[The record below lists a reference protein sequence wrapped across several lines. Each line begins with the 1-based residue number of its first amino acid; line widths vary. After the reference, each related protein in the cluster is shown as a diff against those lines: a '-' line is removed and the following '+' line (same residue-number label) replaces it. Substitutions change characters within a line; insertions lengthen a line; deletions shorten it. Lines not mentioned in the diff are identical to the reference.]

1 MIAPNSAFRPVPP
14 RIVAVDP
21 GSTASGVVVYD
32 PAISAPVVYAAKL
45 DNEALLPM
53 LREQILVSGADST
66 FLTGPHVL
74 VVEFPVPRGMPASR
88 DLFLAVEW
96 IGRFREAW
104 GNDAAFAKMDRK
116 DVKMA
121 MCGVSSAKD
130 TNIRAAIIDRF
141 GGKDAAIGKKATP
154 GPLYGV
160 KADAWAALA
169 VALTFVDRPQGM
181 EA

>member
-1 MIAPNSAFRPVPP
+1 MIARNDSRPVPP
-14 RIVAVDP
+14 RIVGIDP

-32 PAISAPVVYAAKL
+32 SAISSPVVYAAKL
-45 DNEALLPM
+45 DNPTLLTALGCRA
-53 LREQILVSGADST
+53 LREDVWLKD
-66 FLTGPHVL
+66 HVL

-96 IGRFREAW
+96 VGRFREAW
-104 GNDAAFAKMDRK
+104 GDDAAFVKMDRK
-116 DVKMA
+116 DVKMSL
-121 MCGVSSAKD
+121 CGVSSAKD

-141 GGKDAAIGKKATP
+141 GGKDRAIGRKATA

-169 VALTFVDRPQGM
+169 VAMTYMDRPATGK
-181 EA
+181 EATT